1 MYIFHM
7 VLLCVLFQPLFRNS
21 IEIIH
26 VYRVLHFYPVI
37 LKNLICILFYHI
49 RSMGLCFL
57 YLKVLCVCVFLIFCG
72 WKAWIFAFNP
82 FFQVWWWRRNCVT
95 FSAHFHW
102 LSAHVFSSYCVST
115 SSTMYICTSILK
127 QRIFYLLFFGLQC
140 NVAIANLKLYK
151 KYSLL

>member
-7 VLLCVLFQPLFRNS
+7 VLLRVLFQPLFRNS

-49 RSMGLCFL
+49 RSMGPCFL

-102 LSAHVFSSYCVST
+102 LSAHVFSLLC
-115 SSTMYICTSILK
+115 LL
-127 QRIFYLLFFGLQC
+127 FYLLLTSIRRGHSKFKLGVKRNFSFG
-140 NVAIANLKLYK
+140 KLNDFNETI
-151 KYSLL
+151 